1 MAAIGLN
8 YSVYAALTENDSA
21 GTHTYGTGKHGRK
34 LIKADIKINTTNDP
48 LYADDGIAE
57 SLKEFIDG
65 TITMNQ
71 DDISDT
77 MKTDFIGNTTK
88 SLTVGEDSVTEVV
101 SKDTDISPYVGIG
114 FIQPK
119 IVDKVRKYRA
129 IFLPKVQFAEPDE
142 TAETKGKNISWQ
154 TPSIVGTIMRRN
166 DGVWKE
172 ETTVTDLDTA
182 IAYIKSKVNL
192 T

>member
-21 GTHTYGTGKHGRK
+21 GTHTYGTGKRGRK
-34 LIKADIKINTTNDP
+34 MIKADIKINTSDDP
-48 LYADDGIAE
+48 LYADNGIAE

-71 DDISDT
+71 DEITDT

-88 SLTVGEDSVTEVV
+88 SVTVGEDSVTEVV
-101 SKDTDISPYVGIG
+101 SSDTDVSPYVGIG
-114 FIQPK
+114 FIQHK
-119 IVDKVRKYRA
+119 TVDKVRKYRA
-129 IFLPKVQFAEPDE
+129 IFFPKVQFAEPDE
-142 TAETKGKNISWQ
+142 SAETKGKNISWQ

-166 DGVWKE
+166 DGTWKE
-172 ETTVTDLDTA
+172 EATIDDLDVA
-182 IAYIKSKVNL
+182 IAYLKAKVNL